1 MHRLCEKSATA
12 GELASGSPW
21 RLVKWVM
28 AHITG
33 EDRSQL
39 LLLPDAVDDYVGP
52 DNPVRFIDAFVDGLD
67 LEAAG
72 FQRVRP
78 NDKGRPGYD
87 PGDLLKLYIYGYLNR
102 IRSSRRLEVETHR
115 NLEVIWLLRQLR
127 PDFKTIADFRRD
139 NRNAFR
145 AVFRQFVRLCRELDL
160 YGREL
165 IAVDG
170 TRIKAVNKRDR
181 NFTRA
186 TLKRDLRRTCDR
198 LDRYLDQMNEADAD
212 DAGGRVDAVADLQE
226 KIASLRKRKETLK
239 RHRQTLD
246 DTGEAQL
253 SLTDPD
259 SRSMHPG
266 TRVGVGYNV
275 QIAVDTKHNL
285 IAEQQVHSK
294 VSDLGLLAETA
305 TATRENLAACEID
318 AVADRGYYKIEDIE
332 DCEAAGITPYVP
344 KSEFQYDAA
353 TDTYRCPAG
362 ERLVP
367 LYRASVG
374 KSRTGTYLVSYVN
387 RAACRGCGL
396 RERCAKKT
404 YRSLKRFENEST
416 MERMADR
423 LAARPEVMDHRRE
436 SVEHPFGSI
445 KQWMGQGAFL
455 TRRLGNVRGEFSLTA
470 LAYNM
475 RRAINLVGIP
485 ALIAVAAR

>member
-1 MHRLCEKSATA
+1 M
-12 GELASGSPW
+12 G
-21 RLVKWVM
+21 
-28 AHITG
+28 HISG
-33 EDRSQL
+33 EDRSQP

-52 DNPVRFIDAFVDGLD
+52 DNPVRFIDAFVDSLD
-67 LEAAG
+67 LEEAG

-87 PGDLLKLYIYGYLNR
+87 PADLLKLYIYGYLNR
-102 IRSSRRLEVETHR
+102 VRSSRRLEVETHR

-139 NRNAFR
+139 NRSAFR
-145 AVFRQFVRLCRELDL
+145 QVFLAFVRLCRELAL

-170 TRIKAVNKRDR
+170 TRIKAVNNRDR

-186 TLKRDLRRTCDR
+186 TLERDLQRIDDR
-198 LDRYLDQMNEADAD
+198 LERYLEQMNEADANE
-212 DAGGRVDAVADLQE
+212 ASGGGNSVADLQD
-226 KIASLRKRKETLK
+226 KIASIRKRKETLEG
-239 RHRQTLD
+239 HRQTLD
-246 DTGEAQL
+246 ETGEAQL

-259 SRSMHPG
+259 SRSMHSG

-275 QIAVDTKHNL
+275 QIAVDSKHNL

-305 TATRENLAACEID
+305 TAARQNLAVAAID
-318 AVADRGYYKIEDIE
+318 AVADGGYYKIEDME
-332 DCEAAGITPYVP
+332 DCEAGGITPFVP
-344 KSEFQYDAA
+344 KPDRSPARSSGHFTKSEFQYDAA

-362 ERLVP
+362 QRLVP
-367 LYRASVG
+367 LYRDRAG
-374 KSRTGTYLVSYVN
+374 KTRDGIWVISYVN
-387 RAACRGCGL
+387 RTACRSCDL
-396 RERCAKKT
+396 RDRCTKGT
-404 YRSLKRFENEST
+404 HRRLVRYENEAT
-416 MERMADR
+416 MDRMAAR
-423 LAARPEVMDHRRE
+423 LAARPEVMDRRRE

-455 TRRLGNVRGEFSLTA
+455 TRRLDNVRGEFSLTA

-475 RRAINLVGIP
+475 RRAINLAGLP
-485 ALIAVAAR
+485 AMIAAAAG